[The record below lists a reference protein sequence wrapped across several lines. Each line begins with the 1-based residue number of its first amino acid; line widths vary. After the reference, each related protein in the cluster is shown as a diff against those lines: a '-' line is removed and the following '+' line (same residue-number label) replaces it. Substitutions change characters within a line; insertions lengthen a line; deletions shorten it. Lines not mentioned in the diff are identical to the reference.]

1 VDENALSSLRRDGT
15 QVGNKMSLLPSIDFE
30 LASLDGHRR
39 TRNKR
44 RRFGFQDPLVTH
56 ESTSRETLATEMT
69 TMKNLKS
76 IITAISLLLFS
87 AIALCAQTS
96 PQSRRVTDP
105 QVRVILQQ
113 LERSSTRFRTSL
125 NSALVQSR
133 IDQTRP
139 ENDIN
144 TFASGFKATIH
155 QLRSHLGSHLEGVAA
170 VESVL
175 RQASLINEF
184 MARNPLNRQVQSDW
198 SVVRREL
205 NGLALVY
212 EVSWLWN
219 RPGVQPTYLHGA
231 SSLSDVELNQLIQRL
246 ETGGASFRTS
256 LTEAFDDTGYDHTSG
271 EGNMNNALR
280 GLKKETDQLRNQFDT
295 KQPIVNYVA
304 SLVSGAKSIDAY
316 MRGNAL
322 TERVQNDWLT
332 LRADINRLADAYN
345 LSQISRN

>member
-1 VDENALSSLRRDGT
+1 MSVRTSS
-15 QVGNKMSLLPSIDFE
+15 
-30 LASLDGHRR
+30 
-39 TRNKR
+39 
-44 RRFGFQDPLVTH
+44 
-56 ESTSRETLATEMT
+56 ETLVTEMT

-76 IITAISLLLFS
+76 IITAMSLFVFS
-87 AIALCAQTS
+87 TIVLSAQTS
-96 PQSRRVTDP
+96 PQSGRITDP

-144 TFASGFKATIH
+144 TFESGFEEAIH
-155 QLRSHLGSHLEGVAA
+155 QFRSQFGSHLEGVAA

-184 MARNPLNRQVQSDW
+184 MTRNRLNRQVQSDW

-205 NGLALVY
+205 NGLALIY
-212 EVSWLWN
+212 KVSWLWD
-219 RPGVQPTYLHGA
+219 RQGVQPTYLHGA
-231 SSLSDVELNQLIQRL
+231 SSLSDLDLNELIQRL

-256 LTEAFDDTGYDHTSG
+256 LTEAFDHTGYDHTSG
-271 EGNMNNALR
+271 EGNMNNAVR
-280 GLKKETDQLRNQFDT
+280 GLKKEIDRLRNQFDS
-295 KQPIVNYVA
+295 KQPIINDVA
-304 SLVSGAKSIDAY
+304 SLVSGAKSIDTY

-332 LRADINRLADAYN
+332 LRADINRLADAYKVSD
-345 LSQISRN
+345 LSLFE